1 VVGLTILKG
10 DKMYYV
16 VDVQQYHELSVTVTH
31 PENDKLWLTVRDGRD
46 DLTVN
51 SSFLDTTE
59 NFELRSVMEDY
70 AWTIY
75 AFITD
80 IRDGEKLEAVS
91 SENRYESD
99 GDERFLI
106 NKMYEHRGV
115 SYEFGNGVVHELTSG
130 GQLRDGKI
138 YWTETLIKY
147 KL

>member
-10 DKMYYV
+10 DKMYYI
-16 VDVQQYHELSVTVTH
+16 DVQQYHELSVTVTH

-59 NFELRSVMEDY
+59 NFELRSVMENY
-70 AWTIY
+70 AWDVY
-75 AFITD
+75 SFITD